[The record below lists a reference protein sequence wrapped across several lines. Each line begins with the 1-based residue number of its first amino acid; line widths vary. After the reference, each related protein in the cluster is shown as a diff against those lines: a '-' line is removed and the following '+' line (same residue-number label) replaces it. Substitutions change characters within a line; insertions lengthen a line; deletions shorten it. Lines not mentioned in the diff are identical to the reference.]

1 MTTLQAHSS
10 ENRLLLIIARREL
23 DERGVDDVRRLVR
36 EPLDWDYLIATA
48 HGHGLLPLLQ
58 KNLSKAV
65 TGVAVDLVPSHVLAR
80 LKRESVANSQ
90 SVLHLI
96 GKQLKAARLL
106 KDRGVRV
113 AIFKGAVLA
122 QMAYG
127 EVSLRQAGDIDMLI
141 DRADFAAARSLL
153 ESLGYEM
160 APRLTEPQLASH
172 LAFHCE
178 IPFMRDEWFTIVDL
192 HWGLAPRSFVFGLKT
207 ADVMSRL
214 QYESL
219 GGTTIETFC
228 DEDMVLYLSMHGT
241 KHLWHRLEWIVS
253 LAELVRA
260 STNIDWDVVVQRAED
275 AHATRML
282 ALGLRLV
289 EEFSDVKIGPQI
301 LKAVDPENVMKQMAM
316 EIRVTI
322 FTRSHNIE
330 STQTNLYNF
339 KIMDRKR
346 DALVSALRAL
356 FVPTFPDWEALT
368 LPSTLHPLYYAFRP
382 LRLTKSYLWYFFIRG
397 HRRS

>member
-1 MTTLQAHSS
+1 MKTLPDKRS
-10 ENRLLLIIARREL
+10 ENELLLAVARREL
-23 DERGVDDVRRLVR
+23 DDRGVDEVRRLLR
-36 EPLDWDYLIATA
+36 KPIDWDYLIATA

-65 TGVAVDLVPSHVLAR
+65 TGISADLVPGHVLAR

-96 GKQLKAARLL
+96 GKQLKAYRLL
-106 KDRGVRV
+106 KDLGVRA

-127 EVSLRQAGDIDMLI
+127 EVSLRQAGDIDVLI
-141 DRADFAAARSLL
+141 DRADFAEARSLL

-160 APRLTEPQLASH
+160 TPRLTDAQLASH

-192 HWGLAPRSFVFGLKT
+192 HWGLAPRSFVFGLD
-207 ADVMSRL
+207 AVDVMSRL
-214 QYESL
+214 QSISL
-219 GGTTIETFC
+219 AGTTIETFC

-253 LAELVRA
+253 LAELIRA

-289 EEFSDVKIGPQI
+289 EIFSDVEIEPPI
-301 LKAVDPENVMKQMAM
+301 LKAVDREGLMKQMATQIK
-316 EIRVTI
+316 EQI

-330 STQTNLYNF
+330 STQTNHYNF

-356 FVPTFPDWEALT
+356 FVPTLPDWEALT

-382 LRLTKSYLWYFFIRG
+382 LRLSKSYLWYFFIRG

>member
-1 MTTLQAHSS
+1 MSLRAEEQ
-10 ENRLLLIIARREL
+10 LLLAIARREL
-23 DERGVDDVRRLVR
+23 DERGVIAVR
-36 EPLDWDYLIATA
+36 ELVQATLDWDYVLATA
-48 HGHGLLPLLQ
+48 FSHGLLPLLQ
-58 KNLSKAV
+58 KNLTTA
-65 TGVAVDLVPSHVLAR
+65 AADLVPVDVIGR

-96 GKQLKAARLL
+96 GKQLKVYRLL
-106 KDRGVRV
+106 KDAGIRV

-127 EVSLRQAGDIDMLI
+127 EVSLRQAGDIDLLI
-141 DRADFAAARSLL
+141 DRAHFAEARSLL

-160 APRLTEPQLASH
+160 TPRLTDAQLASH

-192 HWGLAPRSFVFGLKT
+192 HWGLSPRSFVFGLD
-207 ADVMSRL
+207 AASVMSRL
-214 QYESL
+214 QSVSL
-219 GGTTIETFC
+219 AGTTVETFC
-228 DEDMVLYLSMHGT
+228 DEDMVLYLSMHGA
-241 KHLWHRLEWIVS
+241 KHLWHRMEWIVS
-253 LAELVRA
+253 LAELIRA
-260 STNIDWDVVVQRAED
+260 SNNLDWKTTIERAEA

-289 EEFSDVKIGPQI
+289 ETFTDVNIPLEVFST
-301 LKAVDPENVMKQMAM
+301 VDPQRALLSMATQIK
-316 EIRVTI
+316 ERI
-322 FTRSHNIE
+322 FTVSHTNE
-330 STQTNLYNF
+330 STETNLYNF

-356 FVPTFPDWEALT
+356 FVPTVPDWQALG
-368 LPSTLHPLYYAFRP
+368 LPKPLHPLYYAYRP
-382 LRLTKSYLWYFFIRG
+382 LRLTKSYLWYFLIRG

>member
-1 MTTLQAHSS
+1 MPVRAEEQ
-10 ENRLLLIIARREL
+10 LLLTIARREL
-23 DERGVDDVRRLVR
+23 DERGVEEVRKLARA
-36 EPLDWDYLIATA
+36 PLDWDCVLAA
-48 HGHGLLPLLQ
+48 AFSHGLVPLLH
-58 KNLSKAV
+58 KNLMTA
-65 TGVAVDLVPSHVLAR
+65 ARDLVPVEVIGR

-96 GKQLKAARLL
+96 GKQLKVYRLL
-106 KDRGVRV
+106 KDAGIRV

-127 EVSLRQAGDIDMLI
+127 EVSLRQAGDIDLLI
-141 DRADFAAARSLL
+141 DRADFAEARSLL

-160 APRLTEPQLASH
+160 APRLTEAQLASH

-192 HWGLAPRSFVFGLKT
+192 HWNLAPRAFVFGLEG
-207 ADVMSRL
+207 DEVMSRL
-214 QYESL
+214 QRVSL
-219 GGTTIETFC
+219 AGTQVETFC
-228 DEDMVLYLSMHGT
+228 DEDMVLYLSMHGA

-253 LAELVRA
+253 LAELIRA
-260 STNIDWDVVVQRAED
+260 SPAMNWDMVLERAEA

-289 EEFSDVKIGPQI
+289 PAFSDVEIGPQI
-301 LKAVDPENVMKQMAM
+301 DPQGVMKRLAAQIKERM
-316 EIRVTI
+316 
-322 FTRSHNIE
+322 FTVSHSNE
-330 STQTNLYNF
+330 STETNLYNF

-356 FVPTFPDWEALT
+356 FVPTLPDWQALA
-368 LPSTLHPLYYAFRP
+368 LPAPLYPLYYAYRP
-382 LRLTKSYLWYFFIRG
+382 LRLTKSYLWYFVTRG

>member
-1 MTTLQAHSS
+1 MKTLQEHRS
-10 ENRLLLIIARREL
+10 ENELLLTIARREL
-23 DERGVDDVRRLVR
+23 DERGSLELRALVQQ
-36 EPLDWDYLIATA
+36 PIDWDFVIATA
-48 HGHGLLPLLQ
+48 HSHGLLPLLQ
-58 KNLSKAV
+58 KNLTV
-65 TGVAVDLVPSHVLAR
+65 VANVVPGHVLAR

-96 GKQLKAARLL
+96 GKQLKAYRLL
-106 KDRGVRV
+106 KDRGVRA

-127 EVSLRQAGDIDMLI
+127 EVSLRQAGDIDVLI
-141 DRADFAAARSLL
+141 DRADFAEARSSL

-160 APRLTEPQLASH
+160 TPRLTDAQLASH

-192 HWGLAPRSFVFGLKT
+192 HWGLAPRSFVFGVE
-207 ADVMSRL
+207 ANDVMSRL
-214 QYESL
+214 KSMSL
-219 GGTTIETFC
+219 GGTTIETFSN
-228 DEDMVLYLSMHGT
+228 EDMVLYLSMHGT

-260 STNIDWDVVVQRAED
+260 STNIDWDLVMQRAED
-275 AHATRML
+275 ARATRML

-289 EEFSDVKIGPQI
+289 EEFSDVEIQPRI
-301 LKAVDPENVMKQMAM
+301 LTSVDPESVMKRMATRIKDQM
-316 EIRVTI
+316 

-339 KIMDRKR
+339 RVMDRKR

-356 FVPTFPDWEALT
+356 FVPTLPDWEALT
-368 LPSTLHPLYYAFRP
+368 LPPKLHPLYYAFRP
-382 LRLTKSYLWYFFIRG
+382 VRLSKSYLWYFLNRG